1 MEILSKYISEEF
13 VYSIGWTIFHSVWI
27 GAVIS
32 LLLFI
37 ALSILNR
44 NSAKLRYN
52 VSLGALISM
61 LIILAVVF
69 TRTLETADKN
79 TFSASSPGIYKTEL
93 LASPLPGLDD
103 NKNISDAKNE
113 ISQTIINFLNSN
125 YDIVTLF
132 WLAGILLMAIRFT
145 GGLVYSGRQQRRDNR
160 KSISRLAGLTNE
172 LKNKLGIKRRIE
184 IVESLISKVPM
195 TTGIL
200 KPVIFMPIGALTG
213 IPYNQVEA
221 IIAHELA
228 HIKRNDYLVNIFQSI
243 IEIIL
248 FYHPAVWWISSMIR
262 NEREM
267 ACDDVAL
274 ELSDEKLTYIKALV
288 SISELETDM
297 ASTAVAFSGN
307 KKNLLNRIKRITKMK
322 HSKLNRT
329 DKWTSALMSIIII
342 AGVLIISG
350 FRTQAGVDY
359 SEKPALNISERI
371 NPLVD
376 ERMQNNIIISQD
388 TNKLSGKITRT
399 IIDPADNK
407 EKDAT
412 FTFTDGELSKLIVD
426 GKEIPES
433 DYHLYSE
440 LIKETREDMVDAIAD
455 MEDAMVDIEEA
466 IKEIEDIDFEEM
478 EMEIQEALTE
488 IEEID
493 MAAIEMEIASAME
506 EIREID
512 MKEIEFEMQE
522 ALTEIKESLREIEEI
537 DMKEVEFEM
546 QKALEEIK
554 KIDIEQI
561 KLEMVE
567 SMEGVKDI
575 DLDKIMREMEK
586 SMEEI
591 KESLK
596 DIEIDQRK
604 NFEDQKKNFEAQ
616 KKALEKQLI
625 EIQEQETK
633 KKKEKFN

>member
-13 VYSIGWTIFHSVWI
+13 IYSIGWTIFHSVWI

-44 NSAKLRYN
+44 SSAKLRYN

-61 LIILAVVF
+61 LVILAVVF
-69 TRTLETADKN
+69 TRTFETADKN
-79 TFSASSPGIYKTEL
+79 TFSESSQNVCKTEL
-93 LASPLPGLDD
+93 IASPPPGLDD
-103 NKNISDAKNE
+103 DNYISDAKNE

-132 WLAGILLMAIRFT
+132 WLAGILLMTIRFT
-145 GGLVYSGRQQRRDNR
+145 GGLVYSDRSQRRDNR
-160 KSISRLAGLTNE
+160 ESISRLAGLTNE
-172 LKNKLGIKRRIE
+172 LKNKLGIQRRIE

-200 KPVIFMPIGALTG
+200 KPVIFIPIGVLTG

-267 ACDDVAL
+267 ACDDIAL

-297 ASTAVAFSGN
+297 VSTAVAFAGN

-350 FRTQAGVDY
+350 FSTRAGVDY
-359 SEKPALNISERI
+359 SEKPVLNISESI
-371 NPLVD
+371 NPVVD
-376 ERMQNNIIISQD
+376 KRIQSNIIISQD

-399 IIDPADNK
+399 IIDPADKK

-412 FTFTDGELSKLIVD
+412 FTFTEGELSKLIVD
-426 GKEIPES
+426 GKAIPES

-440 LIKETREDMVDAIAD
+440 LIEETREDMANAISD
-455 MEDAMVDIEEA
+455 MEDAVVDIEEA
-466 IKEIEDIDFEEM
+466 IKEIEDIDYEEI

-493 MAAIEMEIASAME
+493 MAGIEIEIASALE

-522 ALTEIKESLREIEEI
+522 AITEIKESLREIEEI

-561 KLEMVE
+561 KLEMME

-586 SMEEI
+586 SIEEI

-625 EIQEQETK
+625 EIQERETK
-633 KKKEKFN
+633 KEKEKFN